1 MLTTT
6 ERNGKNNFLPNALMK
21 LYVKNMVCNRCIKV
35 VGEELEKLGFTVKD
49 IILGE
54 VEIEETLEETDREKI
69 SEALEKEGFEL
80 IADPK
85 VKIIEDI
92 KTSVI
97 EVIQKYNDVRLEEI
111 NFSQYLSDKLG
122 REYSYLSALFSK
134 TEGITIEHFVIL
146 QKIEKVKELLKYG
159 ELTLSEI
166 SYDLGY
172 SSVQHLSRQLKNVT
186 GFTATKLKKNLKNF
200 RKPLDS
206 V

>member
-1 MLTTT
+1 
-6 ERNGKNNFLPNALMK
+6 
-21 LYVKNMVCNRCIKV
+21 MVCNRCIKV
-35 VGEELEKLGFTVKD
+35 VRDELSKLGYTVND

-54 VEIEETLEETDREKI
+54 VDIDENPDESERKVIG
-69 SEALEKEGFEL
+69 EALEKEGFEL

-85 VKIIEDI
+85 IKIIEDI

-97 EVIQKYNDVRLEEI
+97 EVIQRYNDVRLEEI
-111 NFSQYLSDKLG
+111 NFSKYLSDKLNK
-122 REYSYLSALFSK
+122 EYSYLSSLFSK
-134 TEGITIEHFVIL
+134 TEGMTIEHFVIL

-166 SYDLGY
+166 AYDLGY

-186 GFTATKLKKNLKNF
+186 GFTATELKRNLKNL
-200 RKPLDS
+200 RKSLDS